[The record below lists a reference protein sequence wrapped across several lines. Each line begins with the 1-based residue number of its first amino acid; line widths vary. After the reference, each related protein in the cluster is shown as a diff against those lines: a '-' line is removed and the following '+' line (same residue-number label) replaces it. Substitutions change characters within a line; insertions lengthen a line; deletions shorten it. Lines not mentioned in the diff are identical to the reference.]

1 MIGADLVALLPLL
14 VMGAAVLAVTLA
26 AAVFRRPQPGLA
38 LGGTVLALAAL
49 APAALAA
56 PRQVSALFVVDGPA
70 LLFMG
75 LVLAATSAV
84 LLLVRGRPADMATP
98 LLLPLAA
105 LGAMA
110 VVASGHF
117 AAFFLG
123 LETLSIALIGLIA
136 TPAGEARPLEAG
148 IKYLVLAGLSSALLL
163 FGIALV
169 YLRLGTLAFA
179 EIAARHGPASDT
191 VWLVALALLV
201 AGIGFKLSLVPF
213 HLWAPDVYQ
222 GAPPPVAGFV
232 AVVSKGAVFALLL
245 RYFLAI
251 GAAASPPTVTMIET
265 IAIASMLV
273 GNLLALAQT
282 DIRRLLAYSSIA
294 HLGTLLVVLL
304 VGGELGIEAAAL
316 YLIAYT
322 VTTLGAFAI
331 VTLLESGGE
340 VDYRGLI
347 RRRPWLGCCFALML
361 LSLAGM
367 PPTLGF
373 FAKFAAIAAG
383 IGAAAWPAV
392 AALVVGSVIGLF
404 YYLRI
409 IVVLLAPAP
418 AGGAVAPPVAW
429 PAAVVLATLTVVLV
443 WLGIAPSPLLR
454 LIHAAAA
461 RGLGG

>member
-1 MIGADLVALLPLL
+1 MSGADLVALLPLV
-14 VMGAAVLAVTLA
+14 VMGAVVLAVTLA
-26 AAVFRRPQPGLA
+26 AALFRRPQPGLGLA
-38 LGGTVLALAAL
+38 GSVLALAAL
-49 APAALAA
+49 APATLAA
-56 PRQVSALFVVDGPA
+56 PRQVTALFVVDGTA

-84 LLLVRGRPADMATP
+84 LLLSRRRPADMATP
-98 LLLPLAA
+98 VLLPLAA

-117 AAFFLG
+117 ASFFLG
-123 LETLSIALIGLIA
+123 LETLSIALVGLIVA
-136 TPAGEARPLEAG
+136 PDGHARSLEAG

-169 YLRLGTLAFA
+169 YLRFGTLAFA
-179 EIAARHGPASDT
+179 EIASRHGAAADV

-222 GAPPPVAGFV
+222 GAPPPVAGFI

-245 RYFLAI
+245 RYFQAI
-251 GAAASPPTVTMIET
+251 GAAALPPTMTMIEVT
-265 IAIASMLV
+265 AVASMLA
-273 GNLLALAQT
+273 GNLLALMQT
-282 DIRRLLAYSSIA
+282 DIRRLLGYSSIA

-304 VGGELGIEAAAL
+304 LGGGFGVEAAAF
-316 YLIAYT
+316 YLVAYT
-322 VTTLGAFAI
+322 VTTLGAFGV
-331 VTLLESGGE
+331 VTMLESSGE
-340 VDYRGLI
+340 ADYRGLI
-347 RRRPWLGCCFALML
+347 RRRPWLGCGFALML

-373 FAKFAAIAAG
+373 FAKMAAMAAG

-404 YYLRI
+404 YYLRV
-409 IVVLLAPAP
+409 IVVMLGPAP
-418 AGGAVAPPVAW
+418 GGDAVEAPTAW
-429 PAAVVLATLTVVLV
+429 PAAAVVAVLATMLV
-443 WLGIAPSPLLR
+443 WLGILPSPLLR

-461 RGLGG
+461 RGLS